1 MATTGLQLLGFIL
14 GVFAWAGMIATCA
27 SPEWRKNSVG
37 GTALDQHK
45 RFDGLW
51 VQCEQMPNG
60 NTNCESYN
68 VFFIGLPEVLQT
80 CRALMIAAIGLGFLG
95 ILLSVLG
102 MKCTSVGASNHKAK
116 ARTALLGGLM
126 LGVAGVLQMGIGTR
140 WILGHGNNQ
149 DNSWTCFDP
158 LTAASRRDQKRFC
171 KCDGK
176 EAGFCVIAKP
186 FSLGTMP
193 YYNIMF
199 SICSL
204 LGAMILVYCRNFTQ
218 KDRSALSQ
226 LQSLSDRL
234 RASPVT
240 VEQKTAYL

>member
-14 GVFAWAGMIATCA
+14 GVIAWSGMISTCA

-37 GTALDQHK
+37 GTTLDEHK

-126 LGVAGVLQMGIGTR
+126 LGVAAACTGASVSYYAHQVVQEYFNPVLPYNQPLYLRFEYGSALFIGWVSLVIGVLSSV
-140 WILGHGNNQ
+140 IL
-149 DNSWTCFDP
+149 S
-158 LTAASRRDQKRFC
+158 AASLMVLSK
-171 KCDGK
+171 
-176 EAGFCVIAKP
+176 IAKGEIIQ
-186 FSLGTMP
+186 SGYLKKHLG
-193 YYNIMF
+193 YKQ
-199 SICSL
+199 L
-204 LGAMILVYCRNFTQ
+204 EGLRTQ
-218 KDRSALSQ
+218 NALTHAVQ
-226 LQSLSDRL
+226 EY
-234 RASPVT
+234 V
-240 VEQKTAYL
+240 